1 MGTVAIFTVFFA
13 IFGFVMI
20 LVGWITRKW
29 IGRSTDYLVA
39 GRQINLIVNIL
50 GVAAIGYAG
59 TTLTLA
65 PAFTLMGGLTKSIF
79 MLGVAYSLTG
89 IISYALL
96 IAPAARRTGAHTL
109 PEWLEMRYDKKVRF
123 VITLVT
129 VVAMLGITANNIL
142 SMATIISGF
151 TKWSI
156 PSTILLVFLI
166 FLFFTILGGMWAVTL
181 TDFIQGVLCT
191 VAIPT
196 LIIFLLVKYGGM
208 SFLTQNWPGGN
219 VWTTGVSGKT
229 FPWFS
234 MFYPSVLV
242 AFFLYG
248 MALVWGSNSYWI
260 RVSSVRSERVA
271 KLSYLWA
278 AVILFLANGFMYPL
292 LGAYVGSAHPEMF
305 APRGTAAPAAA
316 FGIFLRETPAVLAAY
331 FLLTTVA
338 ASVSTATTYY
348 MAGSSVIVRDIY
360 QRFFKPNAKPEQL
373 VKPSMI
379 VNALFGVT
387 ALILCFFP
395 GGPVYLFA
403 FATAWLA
410 PTAVMVILGL
420 YTRKF
425 SSTGAFVGG
434 LTGLIFM
441 SIWTLLDLTKIYPL
455 TTKFGHMVIPGV
467 IVSVGSALVAN
478 FFGKSKYDF
487 VVQKRSKLSEEEITV
502 LDIIRKGYNTMAE
515 ITDLLDID
523 SFKTADLILSL
534 EKAGAIERLSNR
546 GSGFYM
552 FKITDF
558 GKTLPTKIS
567 KDEIFEGIDK
577 TGIKVL
583 EHISGKGQIL
593 SDDISKETGLNTMAL
608 ATVVSSLARRGYI
621 KEGGIW
627 RRTVGIT
634 EKGSQLLSKYKEM
647 VKDGI

>member
-1 MGTVAIFTVFFA
+1 MTSTVGIFATFFA
-13 IFGFVMI
+13 IFGFVMV

-65 PAFTLMGGLTKSIF
+65 PAFTLMGGLVKSVF
-79 MLGVAYSLTG
+79 MLGVAYSLVG

-96 IAPAARRTGAHTL
+96 IAPVARRTGAHTL
-109 PEWLEMRYDKKVRF
+109 PEWLEIRYDKKVRF

-156 PSTILLVFLI
+156 PSTILMTFLI
-166 FLFFTILGGMWAVTL
+166 FLFFTVLGGMWAVTL

-191 VAIPT
+191 IAIPT
-196 LIIFLLVKYGGM
+196 LLIFLFVKYGGM
-208 SFLTQNWPGGN
+208 DFIAKNWPGGN
-219 VWTTGVSGKT
+219 FLTVGIAGKT

-234 MFYPSVLV
+234 LSYPSVLV

-292 LGAYVGSAHPEMF
+292 LGSFVGSAHPNTF
-305 APRGTAAPAAA
+305 VPRGTAAPAAA
-316 FGIFLRETPAVLAAY
+316 FGIFLRDAPSVLAAY

-348 MAGSSVIVRDIY
+348 MAGSSVIIRDIY

-373 VKPSMI
+373 VKPSMV
-379 VNALFGVT
+379 VNALFGLA
-387 ALILCFFP
+387 ALLLCFFP

-403 FATAWLA
+403 FSTAWLA
-410 PTAVMVILGL
+410 PSAVIVIMGL
-420 YTRKF
+420 YSRKF
-425 SSTGAFVGG
+425 STTGAFVGG
-434 LTGLIFM
+434 LVGLIFM
-441 SIWTLLDLTKIYPL
+441 SVWTLLDLTKIYPL
-455 TTKFGHMVIPGV
+455 TSKIGHMVIPGL
-467 IVSVGSALVAN
+467 IVSVSAALIAN

-487 VVQKRSKLSEEEITV
+487 KVQNRSQLTAEELKVFEMIK
-502 LDIIRKGYNTMAE
+502 KGYNTMSE
-515 ITDLLDID
+515 IADLLDID
-523 SFKTADLILSL
+523 ASKASDAVLSL
-534 EKAGAIERLSNR
+534 EKAGVIRRISNR
-546 GSGFYM
+546 GAGFYM
-552 FKITDF
+552 FELTEF
-558 GKTLPTKIS
+558 GS
-567 KDEIFEGIDK
+567 KLNLGTTESETFEGLDMNA
-577 TGIKVL
+577 IKVL
-583 EHISGKGQIL
+583 DHVNRREGIL
-593 SDDISKETGLNTMAL
+593 ADELSKETNLNPMAL
-608 ATVVSSLARRGYI
+608 NVIVNSLVRKGYL
-621 KEGGIW
+621 KEGGLW
-627 RRTVGIT
+627 RRKVSIT
-634 EKGSQLLSKYKEM
+634 QKGKELLSRWKSKT
-647 VKDGI
+647 GQ